1 MLDNRNAIK
10 RWRTIA
16 LMTMIAV
23 TTVLPALQTAAA
35 TPTTLQDGSS
45 MTSAIPIKAAD
56 EKAGVTAE
64 YRWIGEHFPGYHRGA
79 QSLLNNNGRFYDA
92 IDITTASGERR
103 KIYFDITDYF
113 GKM

>member
-1 MLDNRNAIK
+1 MHGRV
-10 RWRTIA
+10 IA
-16 LMTMIAV
+16 ALVMIAGTA
-23 TTVLPALQTAAA
+23 TTWQSTAA

-45 MTSAIPIKAAD
+45 MATAIPIHAAN

-64 YRWIGEHFPGYHRGA
+64 YRWIAEHFPGYKRGP
-79 QSLLNNNGRFYDA
+79 QSLLNGNGRFYDA
-92 IDITTASGERR
+92 IDITTTSGERR